1 MSFHPHQQKA
11 LITLLVYVAIAA
23 GIGALFNY
31 TLLFVCIT
39 LFAYVIYQLKH
50 LFQLH
55 NWLLN
60 RSQNPPDA
68 RGYWGEL
75 FNEIHLMEKDK
86 RKHRSRL
93 NKVLSRFQ
101 DAAQALPD
109 GAIILTK
116 YNDIEWANQSACT
129 MMGINPEKDIGQKIF
144 NLIRN
149 PKFQQYL
156 NKKDYSLSITMPRP
170 MQPEHQLEIQVV
182 PFGSNQ
188 KLILCRDVTHVAQLE
203 AMRSRFISNVSH
215 ELRSPLTVIK
225 GYMEMLQE
233 DNEDISPHQVKVF
246 KNMNEQVL
254 RMDRLVEDLLTLTRL
269 ETEPVKPN
277 EEVDVSSMLS
287 AIRDNAL
294 VFGKDKNQTI
304 TLDIDTNLNLIGDN
318 DELASLF
325 TNLVNNAVRYTPEN
339 GEIAIKWHLERDNAI
354 FSVTDTGP
362 GIEQEHLARLTERF
376 YRVDTARSR
385 ETGGTG
391 LGLSIVKH
399 ILERHDGQLNIDST
413 PGKGSTFV
421 CRFPTHRF
429 ICHT

>member
-1 MSFHPHQQKA
+1 
-11 LITLLVYVAIAA
+11 
-23 GIGALFNY
+23 
-31 TLLFVCIT
+31 
-39 LFAYVIYQLKH
+39 
-50 LFQLH
+50 
-55 NWLLN
+55 
-60 RSQNPPDA
+60 
-68 RGYWGEL
+68 
-75 FNEIHLMEKDK
+75 MEKDK

-93 NKVLSRFQ
+93 NMVLSRFQ
-101 DAAQALPD
+101 NAAQALPD

-129 MMGINPEKDIGQKIF
+129 MMGIHPEKDIGQKIF

-156 NKKDYSLSITMPRP
+156 LKKDYSLSITISRP
-170 MQPEHQLEIQVV
+170 MQPEHQMEIQVV

-233 DNEDISPHQVKVF
+233 EEDISPHQEKVF
-246 KNMNEQVL
+246 KNMNDQVL

-277 EEVDVSSMLS
+277 EEVDVSSMLA

-294 VFGKDKNQTI
+294 VFGKDKNQAI

-339 GEIAIKWHLERDNAI
+339 GNIAIKWYLERDNAI

-362 GIEQEHLARLTERF
+362 GIEPEHLARLTERF

-399 ILERHDGQLNIDST
+399 ILERHDGQLSVDSI
-413 PGKGSTFV
+413 PGKGSTFI

-429 ICHT
+429 IRRT

>member
-11 LITLLVYVAIAA
+11 LVTFFIYVAIAA
-23 GIGALFNY
+23 GIGSLFDL
-31 TLLFVCIT
+31 TLLFVSIT
-39 LFAYVIYQLKH
+39 LFFYTLYQLRN
-50 LFQLH
+50 LFHLH

-60 RSQNPPDA
+60 RTQQPPDA
-68 RGYWGEL
+68 RGYWGEI

-93 NKVLSRFQ
+93 NRVLSRFQ

-109 GAIILTK
+109 GAVILTK
-116 YNDIEWANQSACT
+116 YNDIEWANQSACN
-129 MMGINPEKDIGQKIF
+129 MLGIHPEMDIGHKIN
-144 NLIRN
+144 NLIRH
-149 PKFQQYL
+149 PGFHQYL
-156 NKKDYSLSITMPRP
+156 NKKDYSQNMTMPRP
-170 MQPEHQLEIQVV
+170 MQPEHQLEIQIV

-233 DNEDISPHQVKVF
+233 DDGDISPHQVKAF
-246 KNMNEQVL
+246 KNMNDQVQ

-269 ETEPVKPN
+269 ETEPVKPSV
-277 EEVDVSSMLS
+277 EVDISSMLS

-294 VFGKDKNQTI
+294 VFGKDKEQTI
-304 TLDIDTNLNLIGDN
+304 TLEIDTSLNLIGDN

-325 TNLVNNAVRYTPEN
+325 TNLVNNAVRYTPEH
-339 GEIAIKWHLERDNAI
+339 GKIGIKWYLERETAV

-362 GIEQEHLARLTERF
+362 GIEPEHLARLTERF
-376 YRVDTARSR
+376 YRVDTDRSR

-399 ILERHDGQLNIDST
+399 ILDRHNGQLNIEST
-413 PGKGSTFV
+413 PGKGSTFI
-421 CRFPTHRF
+421 CRFPKHRF
-429 ICHT
+429 IQRS

>member
-1 MSFHPHQQKA
+1 MSFHPHQQKE
-11 LITLLVYVAIAA
+11 LIILLIYVAIAA
-23 GIGALFNY
+23 GVGSIFNQA
-31 TLLFVCIT
+31 LLFVSIT
-39 LFAYVIYQLKH
+39 LFTYTIFQLRN

-60 RSQNPPDA
+60 RSQQLPDSK
-68 RGYWGEL
+68 GYWGEI

-93 NKVLSRFQ
+93 KKVLSRFQ

-129 MMGINPEKDIGQKIF
+129 MLGIHPEKDIGHKIN
-144 NLIRN
+144 NLIRH
-149 PKFQQYL
+149 PEFQQYL
-156 NKKDYSLSITMPRP
+156 NKKDYSHSINLPRP

-188 KLILCRDVTHVAQLE
+188 KLILCRDITHVAQLE
-203 AMRSRFISNVSH
+203 VMRSRFISNVSH

-225 GYMEMLQE
+225 GYMEILQE
-233 DNEDISPHQVKVF
+233 DDGGLSDHQTKIY
-246 KNMNEQVL
+246 KNMDDQVQ

-269 ETEPVKPN
+269 ETEPVKPS
-277 EEVDVSSMLS
+277 EEVDVSSMLA

-294 VFGKDKNQTI
+294 VFGKNKNHTVK
-304 TLDIDTNLNLIGDN
+304 LNVDTNLNLIGDN
-318 DELASLF
+318 DELTSLF
-325 TNLVNNAVRYTPEN
+325 TNLVNNAVRYTPEQ
-339 GEIAIKWHLERDNAI
+339 GEITIKWQLDRESAV

-362 GIEQEHLARLTERF
+362 GIEPEHLARLTERF
-376 YRVDTARSR
+376 YRVDTDRSR

-399 ILERHDGQLNIDST
+399 ILDRHDGQLIIDSS
-413 PGKGSTFV
+413 PGKGSQFT
-421 CRFPTHRF
+421 CRFPQHRF
-429 ICHT
+429 IYKP